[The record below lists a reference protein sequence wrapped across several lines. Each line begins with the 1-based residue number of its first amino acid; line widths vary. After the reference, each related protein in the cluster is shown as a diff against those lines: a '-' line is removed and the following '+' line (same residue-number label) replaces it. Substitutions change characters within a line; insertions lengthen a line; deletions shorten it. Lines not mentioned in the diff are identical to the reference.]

1 MAFGNRGKNRR
12 GRRLSAFRGGKFN
25 PKRLSPRR
33 KRQLERRRSKFFEE
47 KLDLDKVRR
56 SNKKRALF
64 STIGRKGTNYKSRIL
79 ERHPKG
85 RTIIDVMK
93 ILKANSNN

>member
-1 MAFGNRGKNRR
+1 MAFGNRRR
-12 GRRLSAFRGGKFN
+12 RRLSAFKGGRFN
-25 PKRLSPRR
+25 PKRISPRR
-33 KRQLERRRSKFFEE
+33 KRQLDRRRSKFFEA
-47 KLDLDKVRR
+47 DLDFDRVRR

-64 STIGRKGTNYKSRIL
+64 STIGRRGTDYVSNIK
-79 ERHPKG
+79 ERHPRG